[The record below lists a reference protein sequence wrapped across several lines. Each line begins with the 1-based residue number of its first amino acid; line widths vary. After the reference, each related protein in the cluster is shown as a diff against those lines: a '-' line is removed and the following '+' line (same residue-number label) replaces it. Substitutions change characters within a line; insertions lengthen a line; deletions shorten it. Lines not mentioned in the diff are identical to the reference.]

1 MKGAQGIRY
10 NQIANFLGAKLNPS
24 HGQTALFTDHHSD
37 VTSIEMDAAM
47 QLWAGVDMRVFMVF
61 ISSKTLRQVL
71 DCNRDVFSDSS
82 ENKKV
87 KLVPMEVNSSQ
98 IQGKKRLI
106 YYDFFESMFGNMIIG
121 SSSKGVCHLMFYQD
135 IHEALRGLQQQF
147 PNAQIIARQDR
158 YQDQVKNFLA
168 GTKGLKEGLTLH
180 LQGTPFQFQVWQA
193 LLNIPSGVLS
203 TYGAIAKYLKN
214 PLASRAVGTAVGA
227 NPIAVL
233 IPCHRVLGASGSMG
247 QYRWGT
253 IRKMALIG
261 WEAVKIHT
269 QKSEKLLKFV

>member
-10 NQIANFLGAKLNPS
+10 DQIANFLGAKLNPS

-47 QLWAGVDMRVFMVF
+47 QLWAGVDMRVFMAF

-82 ENKKV
+82 ESKKV

>member
-10 NQIANFLGAKLNPS
+10 DQIANFLGAKLNPS

-47 QLWAGVDMRVFMVF
+47 QLWAAVDMRVFMAF

-71 DCNRDVFSDSS
+71 DCNRDVRSDSS

-168 GTKGLKEGLTLH
+168 GTKGHKEGLTLH

-233 IPCHRVLGASGSMG
+233 IPCHRVLSASGSMG
-247 QYRWGT
+247 HYRWGT
-253 IRKMALIG
+253 IGKWR
-261 WEAVKIHT
+261 
-269 QKSEKLLKFV
+269 

>member
-10 NQIANFLGAKLNPS
+10 DQIANFLGAKLNPS

-47 QLWAGVDMRVFMVF
+47 QLWAGVDMRVFMAF
-61 ISSKTLRQVL
+61 ISSKTLCQVL
-71 DCNRDVFSDSS
+71 DCNRDVLSDSS

-247 QYRWGT
+247 HYRWGT

>member
-10 NQIANFLGAKLNPS
+10 DQIANFLGAKLNPS

-47 QLWAGVDMRVFMVF
+47 QLWAGVDMRVFMAF

-87 KLVPMEVNSSQ
+87 KLVPMEVNFSQ

>member
-1 MKGAQGIRY
+1 MKEAQGIRY
-10 NQIANFLGAKLNPS
+10 DQIANFLGAKLNPS

-47 QLWAGVDMRVFMVF
+47 QLWAGVDMRVFMAF

-106 YYDFFESMFGNMIIG
+106 YYDFFESIFGNMIIG
-121 SSSKGVCHLMFYQD
+121 SSSKGVCHLMFYHET
-135 IHEALRGLQQQF
+135 HEALRRLQQQF
-147 PNAQIIARQDR
+147 PNAQIIARKDR
-158 YQDQVKNFLA
+158 YQEQVNKFLA
-168 GTKGLKEGLTLH
+168 GNKVQKEGLILH
-180 LQGTPFQFQVWQA
+180 LKGTSFQLQVWEA
-193 LLNIPSGVLS
+193 LLNIPSGALS
-203 TYGAIAKYLKN
+203 TYGSIAKHLKN
-214 PLASRAVGTAVGA
+214 PLASRAVGTAVRS

-269 QKSEKLLKFV
+269 QKLEKLLKFV

>member
-1 MKGAQGIRY
+1 VKGAQGIRY
-10 NQIANFLGAKLNPS
+10 DQIANFLGAKLNPS

-47 QLWAGVDMRVFMVF
+47 QLWAGVDMRVFMAF

-71 DCNRDVFSDSS
+71 DCNRDVLSDSS

>member
-10 NQIANFLGAKLNPS
+10 DQIANFLGAKLNPS

-47 QLWAGVDMRVFMVF
+47 QLWAGVDMRVFMAF

-71 DCNRDVFSDSS
+71 DCNRDVLSDSS

-87 KLVPMEVNSSQ
+87 KLVPMEVKTAQ

-168 GTKGLKEGLTLH
+168 GTKGHKEGLTLH

-247 QYRWGT
+247 HYRWGT

>member
-1 MKGAQGIRY
+1 VKGAQGIRY
-10 NQIANFLGAKLNPS
+10 DQIANFLGAKLNPS

-47 QLWAGVDMRVFMVF
+47 QLWAGVDMRVFMAF

-87 KLVPMEVNSSQ
+87 KLVPMEANSSQ

>member
-10 NQIANFLGAKLNPS
+10 DQIANFLGAKLNPS

-37 VTSIEMDAAM
+37 VTSVEIDAAM
-47 QLWAGVDMRVFMVF
+47 QLWAGVDTRSFMAF

-71 DCNRDVFSDSS
+71 DRNREVLSNSGAH
-82 ENKKV
+82 KTIKW
-87 KLVPMEVNSSQ
+87 VPMEIKHSKKQ
-98 IQGKKRLI
+98 IKKRVI
-106 YYDFFESMFGNMIIG
+106 HYDFIESIFGNMIIG

-168 GTKGLKEGLTLH
+168 GTKGHKEGLTLH

-203 TYGAIAKYLKN
+203 TYGAIAKHLKN

-233 IPCHRVLGASGSMG
+233 IPCHRVLSASGSMG
-247 QYRWGT
+247 HYRWGT

-269 QKSEKLLKFV
+269 QKSGKLLKFV

>member
-1 MKGAQGIRY
+1 
-10 NQIANFLGAKLNPS
+10 
-24 HGQTALFTDHHSD
+24 
-37 VTSIEMDAAM
+37 MDAAI
-47 QLWAGVDMRVFMVF
+47 QLWAGVDMRVFMAF

-71 DCNRDVFSDSS
+71 DCNRDVLSDSS

-121 SSSKGVCHLMFYQD
+121 SSSKGVCHLFFYQD

-158 YQDQVKNFLA
+158 YQDQVKNFFA
-168 GTKGLKEGLTLH
+168 GTKGHKEGLTLH
-180 LQGTPFQFQVWQA
+180 LQGTSFQFQVWQA
-193 LLNIPSGVLS
+193 LLNIPSGILS

-253 IRKMALIG
+253 IRKMVLIG

>member
-1 MKGAQGIRY
+1 MLKTFWTVLKGTRKDLPYIYMEHRF
-10 NQIANFLGAKLNPS
+10 NLS
-24 HGQTALFTDHHSD
+24 
-37 VTSIEMDAAM
+37 M
-47 QLWAGVDMRVFMVF
+47 AG
-61 ISSKTLRQVL
+61 
-71 DCNRDVFSDSS
+71 
-82 ENKKV
+82 
-87 KLVPMEVNSSQ
+87 
-98 IQGKKRLI
+98 
-106 YYDFFESMFGNMIIG
+106 
-121 SSSKGVCHLMFYQD
+121 
-135 IHEALRGLQQQF
+135 
-147 PNAQIIARQDR
+147 
-158 YQDQVKNFLA
+158 
-168 GTKGLKEGLTLH
+168 
-180 LQGTPFQFQVWQA
+180 

>member
-10 NQIANFLGAKLNPS
+10 DQIANFLGAKLNPS

-47 QLWAGVDMRVFMVF
+47 QLWAGVDMRVFMAF

-106 YYDFFESMFGNMIIG
+106 YYDFFESIFGNMIIG
-121 SSSKGVCHLMFYQD
+121 SSSKGVCHLMFYHET
-135 IHEALRGLQQQF
+135 HEALRRLQQQF
-147 PNAQIIARQDR
+147 PNAQIIARKDR
-158 YQDQVKNFLA
+158 YQEQVNKFLA
-168 GTKGLKEGLTLH
+168 GHKVQKEGLILH
-180 LQGTPFQFQVWQA
+180 LKGTSFQLQVWEA
-193 LLNIPSGVLS
+193 LLNIPSGALS
-203 TYGAIAKYLKN
+203 TYGSIAKHLKN
-214 PLASRAVGTAVGA
+214 PLASRAVGTAVGS

-247 QYRWGT
+247 HYRWGT

>member
-1 MKGAQGIRY
+1 VKGAQGIRY
-10 NQIANFLGAKLNPS
+10 DQIANFLGAKLNPS

-47 QLWAGVDMRVFMVF
+47 QLWAGVDMRVFMAF

-98 IQGKKRLI
+98 IQGKKRLV

>member
-10 NQIANFLGAKLNPS
+10 DQIANFLGAKLNPS

-47 QLWAGVDMRVFMVF
+47 QLWAGVDMRVFMAF

-135 IHEALRGLQQQF
+135 IREALRGLQQQF

>member
-1 MKGAQGIRY
+1 VKGAQGIRY
-10 NQIANFLGAKLNPS
+10 DQIANFLGAKLNPS

-47 QLWAGVDMRVFMVF
+47 QLWAGVDMRVFMAF

-71 DCNRDVFSDSS
+71 DCNRDVLSDSS

-247 QYRWGT
+247 HYRWGT

>member
-1 MKGAQGIRY
+1 MKEAQGIRY
-10 NQIANFLGAKLNPS
+10 DQIANFLGAKLNPS

-47 QLWAGVDMRVFMVF
+47 QLWAGVDMRVFMAF

-71 DCNRDVFSDSS
+71 DCNRDVLSDSS

>member
-10 NQIANFLGAKLNPS
+10 DQIANFLGAKLNPS

-47 QLWAGVDMRVFMVF
+47 QLWAGVDMRVFMAF

-71 DCNRDVFSDSS
+71 DCNRDVLSDSS

-247 QYRWGT
+247 HYRWGT

>member
-10 NQIANFLGAKLNPS
+10 DQIANFLGAKLNPS

-47 QLWAGVDMRVFMVF
+47 QLWAGVDMRVFMAF

-247 QYRWGT
+247 HYRWGT

-269 QKSEKLLKFV
+269 QKSGKLLKFV

>member
-1 MKGAQGIRY
+1 
-10 NQIANFLGAKLNPS
+10 
-24 HGQTALFTDHHSD
+24 
-37 VTSIEMDAAM
+37 M
-47 QLWAGVDMRVFMVF
+47 QLWVGVDMRAFMAF

-71 DCNRDVFSDSS
+71 NRNRDIFSDLS

-193 LLNIPSGVLS
+193 LLNIQSGVLS
-203 TYGAIAKYLKN
+203 TYRAIAKYLKN

-253 IRKMALIG
+253 ILKMALIG

>member
-10 NQIANFLGAKLNPS
+10 DQVANFLGAKLNPS

-47 QLWAGVDMRVFMVF
+47 QLWAGVDMRVFMAF

>member
-10 NQIANFLGAKLNPS
+10 DQIANFLGAKLNPS

-47 QLWAGVDMRVFMVF
+47 QLWAGVDMRVFMAF

-98 IQGKKRLI
+98 IQGKKRLV

>member
-10 NQIANFLGAKLNPS
+10 DQIANFLGAKLNPS

-47 QLWAGVDMRVFMVF
+47 QLWAGVDMRVFMAF

-71 DCNRDVFSDSS
+71 DCNRDVLSDSS

>member
-10 NQIANFLGAKLNPS
+10 DQIANFLGAKLNPS

-47 QLWAGVDMRVFMVF
+47 QLWAGVDMRVFMAF

-71 DCNRDVFSDSS
+71 DCNRDVLSDSS

-269 QKSEKLLKFV
+269 QKSGKLLKFV

>member
-10 NQIANFLGAKLNPS
+10 DQIANFLGAKLNPS

-47 QLWAGVDMRVFMVF
+47 QLWAGVDMRVFMAF

-253 IRKMALIG
+253 IRKIALIG
-261 WEAVKIHT
+261 WEAMKIHT

>member
-1 MKGAQGIRY
+1 VKGAQGIRY
-10 NQIANFLGAKLNPS
+10 DQIANFLGAKLNPS

-47 QLWAGVDMRVFMVF
+47 QLWAGVDMRVFMAF

-98 IQGKKRLI
+98 IQGKKRLV

-203 TYGAIAKYLKN
+203 TYGAIVKYLKN

>member
-1 MKGAQGIRY
+1 
-10 NQIANFLGAKLNPS
+10 
-24 HGQTALFTDHHSD
+24 
-37 VTSIEMDAAM
+37 MDAAM
-47 QLWAGVDMRVFMVF
+47 QLWAGVDMRVFMAF
-61 ISSKTLRQVL
+61 ISSKTLCQVL
-71 DCNRDVFSDSS
+71 DCNRDVLSDSS

-98 IQGKKRLI
+98 IQGKKRVI

-147 PNAQIIARQDR
+147 PNAQIIVRQDR

-168 GTKGLKEGLTLH
+168 GTKGHKEGLTLH

-233 IPCHRVLGASGSMG
+233 IPCHWVLGASGSMG
-247 QYRWGT
+247 EYRWGT
-253 IRKMALIG
+253 ILKMALIG
-261 WEAVKIHT
+261 WEAMKIHT